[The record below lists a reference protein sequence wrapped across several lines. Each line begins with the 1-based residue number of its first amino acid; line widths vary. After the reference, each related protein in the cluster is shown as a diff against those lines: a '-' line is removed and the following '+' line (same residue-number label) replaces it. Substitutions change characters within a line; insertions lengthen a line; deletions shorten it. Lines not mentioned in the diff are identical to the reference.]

1 MTDEKIVDLYLSR
14 SEQAIE
20 ETSAKYSKYC
30 GTIAF
35 NILRDIEDADECV
48 NDTFL
53 GAWNAIPP
61 SRPERLST
69 FLGKITRNLSFN
81 KYKQKNAKKRG
92 DGLAEVA
99 LSELEECIP
108 SGISVEQEAE
118 GNVLASLI
126 DDFLGEIQKQH
137 RDVFVCRYWYLNTI
151 SEIAAD
157 YGISESNVKAILF
170 RTRNKL
176 RNYLKEKEVS
186 I

>member
-1 MTDEKIVDLYLSR
+1 LTDESIVELYWNR

-20 ETSAKYSKYC
+20 ETSRKYSKYC

-53 GAWNAIPP
+53 GAWNAIP
-61 SRPERLST
+61 SARPNRLST

-81 KYKQKNAKKRG
+81 KFKLKNAKKRG
-92 DGLAEVA
+92 DGMVDVV

-108 SGISVEQEAE
+108 SAISVEQEVE
-118 GNVLASLI
+118 GNILSKVI
-126 DDFLGEIQKQH
+126 DDFLGATQKQH
-137 RDVFVCRYWYLNTI
+137 RDVFVCRYWYSNTV

-157 YGISESNVKAILF
+157 YGLSESNVKAILF

-176 RNYLKEKEVS
+176 KKHLQEAGVLL
-186 I
+186 